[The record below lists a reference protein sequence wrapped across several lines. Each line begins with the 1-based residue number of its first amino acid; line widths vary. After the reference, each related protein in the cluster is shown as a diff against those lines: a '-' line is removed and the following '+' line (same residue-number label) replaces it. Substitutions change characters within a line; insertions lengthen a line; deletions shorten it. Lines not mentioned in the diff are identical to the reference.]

1 MKNLIVIIAFTAI
14 LFSCKKEEV
23 KKQTENQN
31 NYHLTITYSGQH
43 AFGQYL
49 YINGESMGN
58 DEEASV
64 TKGDEIKASLKNV
77 CYFES
82 SGQVCPKQISIE
94 IRLDGKLVASD
105 TCNCDVL
112 EVTHKIQ

>member
-1 MKNLIVIIAFTAI
+1 MKNLIVIIAFTAM

-23 KKQTENQN
+23 KDQTGNQN
-31 NYHLTITYSGQH
+31 NYHLTITYSGQN
-43 AFGQYL
+43 AFGQNMS
-49 YINGESMGN
+49 INGESMGD

-64 TKGDEIKASLKNV
+64 TKGDKIKASLKNV
-77 CYFES
+77 CHFES
-82 SGQVCPKQISIE
+82 SGQVCSKQISIE

-105 TCNCDVL
+105 SCNCDVL